1 MTLRRIT
8 RAIIGL
14 TTTRLP
20 HGSVV
25 YRGTVPA
32 GLIAR
37 ESGFKE
43 GHAIRVSPFGYVAH
57 DEAADPAA
65 PLDTQVTVTDGV
77 IREIAVTWGTSA
89 SAHAGPKVSETKAQ
103 KTSKPADLSVL
114 RLRRRKHVSGRG
126 PCQIRARR
134 LLPSGVDL
142 PRPGP
147 RIQAR
152 ASRGRL
158 RARRA

>member
-37 ESGFKE
+37 ESGFRE

-77 IREIAVTWGTSA
+77 IRDIAVTWGTSA
-89 SAHAGPKVSETKAQ
+89 SAHGAPRCRKPRHKKRRSPLTFRSSGFDGGSMSAG
-103 KTSKPADLSVL
+103 
-114 RLRRRKHVSGRG
+114 G
-126 PCQIRARR
+126 AR
-134 LLPSGVDL
+134 VK
-142 PRPGP
+142 
-147 RIQAR
+147 
-152 ASRGRL
+152 
-158 RARRA
+158 